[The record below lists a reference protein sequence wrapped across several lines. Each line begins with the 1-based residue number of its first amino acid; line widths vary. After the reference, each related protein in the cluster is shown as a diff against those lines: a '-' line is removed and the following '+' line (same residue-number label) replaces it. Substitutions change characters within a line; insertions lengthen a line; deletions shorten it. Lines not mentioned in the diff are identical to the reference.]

1 MDTTEFEYYIVDA
14 NDNGQ
19 YPLLVVTEN
28 EDYEFEEEMIENPE
42 PMTYVLGEPVPK
54 KPVMADYHFSERSV
68 ISKKIYD
75 ALVPKNIEG
84 IQFIPAIITGKK
96 DEIYEDYF
104 YFHIYNYLSVMD
116 KEKSIYKWMKT
127 ANVANPIEKLVL
139 NQKALEEIPL
149 EKRLIFRLREN
160 DTFELFHKSIVDVI
174 MATEPKGIQFT
185 KVENWNI
192 STPFK
197 SNK

>member
-1 MDTTEFEYYIVDA
+1 MDTNEFEYYIVDA

-28 EDYEFEEEMIENPE
+28 EDYEFEEEMIEDPE

-75 ALVPKNIEG
+75 ALVHKNIEG
-84 IQFIPAIITGKK
+84 IQFIPAVIIGKK

-127 ANVANPIEKLVL
+127 ANVANPIDKLVL

-160 DTFELFHKSIVDVI
+160 DTFELFHKSIVDTI
-174 MATEPKGIQFT
+174 MATEPKGIRFT

-192 STPFK
+192 STSFK
-197 SNK
+197 